1 VIIADAAS
9 ALGGFG
15 FLLLFLV
22 VLVVGVVWVIFP
34 FFVASGLNSI
44 EKALK
49 RQTDLLEKIVD
60 RQNET
65 NKALQF
71 LVDDRGGFRR

>member
-1 VIIADAAS
+1 MIIADAGT

-22 VLVVGVVWVIFP
+22 VLVVGIVWVIFP
-34 FFVASGLNSI
+34 FVVAGGLNSI
-44 EKALK
+44 EKVLK
-49 RQTDLLEKIVD
+49 KQNQLLERVGD

-65 NKALQF
+65 NRALQF
-71 LVDDRGGFRR
+71 LVDKDRK

>member
-15 FLLLFLV
+15 FLLLFL
-22 VLVVGVVWVIFP
+22 LSLIVGVIWLAFP
-34 FFVASGLNSI
+34 FFVASGFKTM
-44 EKALK
+44 EKLLK
-49 RQTDLLEKIVD
+49 KQNDLLERISD

-71 LVDDRGGFRR
+71 LVNKK